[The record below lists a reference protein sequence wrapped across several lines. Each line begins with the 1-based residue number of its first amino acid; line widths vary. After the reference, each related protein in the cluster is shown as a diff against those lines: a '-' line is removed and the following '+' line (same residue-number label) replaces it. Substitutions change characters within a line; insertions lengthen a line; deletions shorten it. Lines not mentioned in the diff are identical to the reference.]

1 MKTARKLGLLV
12 ALFGFMAGMAGEA
25 RAYTYS
31 FSDEYLVKSG
41 TAFNT
46 IWSGASGT
54 ASANAL
60 YQETQDAA
68 HGGVVITRLTTGV
81 STGIPGE
88 YTENT
93 SNGNGLYLIGWGQSL
108 NYGQQVGSVYNV
120 NSTNPYFQYRTSDTS
135 SIGGLQ
141 GTLTPFTFNGFDLK
155 GSGTV
160 TFVGEDQNGQQIG
173 NDTVTV
179 TLTNVFQTFTENW
192 TGVSTIYFTQ
202 SPGGSAGLYMDNV
215 EINDPITAPVPEPGT
230 MVLLGVGMLGLAIYG
245 KRRANGTKA

>member
-1 MKTARKLGLLV
+1 MKAVQKIGLFA
-12 ALFGFMAGMAGEA
+12 ALLGFMAGMAGEA
-25 RAYTYS
+25 RAYTFD
-31 FSDEYLVKSG
+31 FSDEYLVRSG

-46 IWSGASGT
+46 IWSGATGS

-88 YTENT
+88 YVQNT
-93 SNGNGLYLIGWGQSL
+93 SDGNGLYLIGWGQSL

-141 GTLTPFTFNGFDLK
+141 GTLTAFTFNGFSLK
-155 GSGTV
+155 GGGTV

-173 NDTVTV
+173 SDTATV
-179 TLTNVFQTFTENW
+179 TLTSAFQTFTENW

-202 SPGGSAGLYMDNV
+202 SPGGSAGLYVDNI
-215 EINDPITAPVPEPGT
+215 EINDPFSAPVPEPGT
-230 MVLLGVGMLGLAIYG
+230 MVLLGVGMLGLAVYG
-245 KRRANGTKA
+245 KRRTHGKQA